1 MDVQQAIRAVERVS
15 EKPIIPEIHP
25 GDTVRVHYRFVEE
38 KAGEEEKTEK
48 VQVFEGVVI
57 RIRGTGTG
65 KTFTVR
71 RIGAHNI
78 GIERIFPLYSPN
90 IEKVE
95 IVRRAKVRRS
105 KLYYLR
111 GLSGKA
117 ARLKEKR
124 E

>member
-1 MDVQQAIRAVERVS
+1 MDVQQAIRAVERTS
-15 EKPIIPEIHP
+15 EKPSVPDIRP
-25 GDTVRVHYRFVEE
+25 GDTVRVHYKF
-38 KAGEEEKTEK
+38 AEEEGER

-57 RIRGTGTG
+57 KIRGTGTG
-65 KTFTVR
+65 TTFTVR

-78 GIERIFPLYSPN
+78 GIERIFPLHSPR
-90 IEKVE
+90 IEKIE

>member
-1 MDVQQAIRAVERVS
+1 MNVQQAIKAVESIS
-15 EKPIIPEIHP
+15 EKPSIPEIRP
-25 GDTVRVHYRFVEE
+25 GDTVRVHYRF
-38 KAGEEEKTEK
+38 TEDEAER

-65 KTFTVR
+65 ATFTVR
-71 RIGAHNI
+71 RIGAHNV
-78 GIERIFPLYSPN
+78 GIERIFPLHSPR
-90 IEKVE
+90 IEKIE

-111 GLSGKA
+111 HLSGKA

>member
-1 MDVQQAIRAVERVS
+1 MQQAIKAVEKVS
-15 EKPIIPEIHP
+15 EKPSVPDIRP
-25 GDTVRVHYRFVEE
+25 GDTVRVHYRF
-38 KAGEEEKTEK
+38 AEEEGER

-57 RIRGTGTG
+57 KIRGTGTG
-65 KTFTVR
+65 ATFTVR
-71 RIGAHNI
+71 RIGAHNV
-78 GIERIFPLYSPN
+78 GIERIFPLHSPR